1 MDFRNNR
8 QPEPDRRIWKAAF
21 YIRLS
26 KEDFDRGQTESESIS
41 NQREILT
48 GVLKLHP
55 DIVLADTYVDDGVSG
70 TTYDR
75 PSFLR
80 LKQDIDSGKIDC
92 VMVKDLSRLGRNYSE
107 SGDLID
113 NYFAQK
119 GVRFISFNNGIDT
132 AGDGMNAATRC
143 ISIGVT
149 NVINESY
156 AASTSVNIRGTL
168 NNHRLQ
174 GKFIGAFASYGYKKA
189 PDDRHRLIV
198 DDEAADIVRM
208 IFHEYL
214 RGSSILGIVKKLNAL
229 GIPNPTRYKQLHG
242 FNFAQN
248 SKNDGLWCERT
259 VRRMLENEM
268 YIGNMVQGYNTKIN
282 YKIHKCRSLPKSER
296 IIVTGTHEP
305 LVSKEVFWQAREL
318 LRRNLRGS
326 KRGGN
331 PDLFSGMIF
340 CADCG
345 HVMSKKT
352 NKHSYGVYQYY
363 KCTTKQKKNPHACTN
378 HTVRIDML
386 ESAVLSYLKGII
398 DFAADYEHIA
408 RQLRQSRKTAEYDY
422 LKSNLASQKKEREE
436 CILMIDN
443 LYPTWQQGLL
453 TQNEF
458 LRQKEKLNQK
468 LAALD
473 EKIEMLEQ
481 SRQESAN
488 AETNDGIAGHFLKH
502 RNIDRLTRPILLE
515 FIDKIYAHDDG
526 SVTVRLKC
534 KDVFEELLQKQNQ
547 THAA

>member
-363 KCTTKQKKNPHACTN
+363 KCTTKQCTN